1 MRIRPVHN
9 GQGKDHEKNF
19 PCTLFTTITFPS
31 LYSGSFNH
39 FWTLNKTSPSPASA
53 KEGFFLSL
61 DQNYFTQLFCSGS
74 LGTQI

>member
-1 MRIRPVHN
+1 MKR
-9 GQGKDHEKNF
+9 
-19 PCTLFTTITFPS
+19 TFRALYLLLSLVPS

-39 FWTLNKTSPSPASA
+39 FWTLANKQDLSSSPASA

-61 DQNYFTQLFCSGS
+61 DQNYFPQLFCSGS